1 MIKVIIEVDGYY
13 EQVLL
18 SGATCTIKELQHMY
32 WLVKMQA
39 TDAFDVPKLFV
50 AQFDYLQL
58 PYDESVQVA
67 FVIDTDTD
75 RIYSKNY

>member
-1 MIKVIIEVDGYY
+1 MIEVDGYY

-18 SGATCTIKELQHMY
+18 SGESCTLKELRCMY
-32 WLVKMQA
+32 MQVKRQA
-39 TDAFDVPKLFV
+39 VNVFDVPSILV
-50 AQFDYLQL
+50 AQYGFTRV

-75 RIYSKNY
+75 RIYAPTY